1 MELPIEDED
10 KNSEPQEHKM
20 IRQREFT
27 RKIAPG
33 MKLVAWKVFLKLS
46 GDDRDFVYDHL
57 DSLEFTRDSNA
68 GQRSGWLGKDK
79 KWIGKIH
86 WTLWQFL
93 SPKARV
99 GLIVNHF
106 VEILNESEDGPYGP
120 LNIFRGELKVLADLR
135 EAIEKEFPLHA
146 IKNHP
151 NGNYENYTN

>member
-57 DSLEFTRDSNA
+57 DSLEFTRHSDA
-68 GQRSGWLGKDK
+68 GQRSGWLGKDR
-79 KWIGKIH
+79 KWIGKVDSS
-86 WTLWQFL
+86 LWQFI
-93 SPKARV
+93 SQKARV

-120 LNIFRGELKVLADLR
+120 LNIFKKELNALASTR
-135 EAIEKEFPLHA
+135 TAIEKGFPINAL
-146 IKNHP
+146 KSHP
-151 NGNYENYTN
+151 EGNYAAN